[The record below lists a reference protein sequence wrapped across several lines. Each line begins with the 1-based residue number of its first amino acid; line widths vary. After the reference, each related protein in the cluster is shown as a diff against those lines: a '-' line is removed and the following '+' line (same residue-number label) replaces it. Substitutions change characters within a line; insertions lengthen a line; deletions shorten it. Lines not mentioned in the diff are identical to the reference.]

1 MDNNNATEK
10 CNTNLESWEPGLQ
23 DRLYLKNLYEITE
36 DIPGVQK
43 TAQKMLLCILSANAV
58 DTR

>member
-23 DRLYLKNLYEITE
+23 DISKITE

-43 TAQKMLLCILSANAV
+43 TAQKMLLRILSANTV
-58 DTR
+58 SV